1 MIVKHLDG
9 RTEFLTDYKSL
20 QRKRRVNGEYSLSF
34 LLIKTERNEHAY
46 PLSVEESIIE
56 YDGQEYRIKKMT
68 EKTIGNTPVKQIH
81 ADHVFFDLV
90 DEFQYDTVSG
100 TKTLDA
106 CLTHALQNTGYTFD
120 VIDSFPSVTFEN
132 FGNDN
137 SLSLIQLC
145 LNRFG
150 AEIEIDGKHLTFK
163 RQIGRNTDIQ
173 FRYKHNIKTL
183 EKYVDTTNLSTYIK
197 GFGKQNDNGS
207 YVVTAEYLSPMHQVY
222 GIRHAKP
229 VYDERYTTK
238 EGLDERLRQ
247 ELQDKPNISIK
258 LEAVELKKA
267 GINTEQIE
275 LGDNVFI
282 IYEPLNIDV
291 NARIMEIIEYPEE
304 HKSNEFTIS
313 NIQSNLTDAVAD
325 FQRTKDRV
333 DGIFEGKE
341 KLPYNVLPDAIR
353 RATESLQSAE
363 TELVFENGIL
373 AVNPN
378 NPNFL
383 VIFNSNGIGISRDG
397 GKTFTEA
404 ITADG
409 FVLSAGA
416 IGQLNANNINVA
428 GVVSAIND
436 DDTLVFEASK
446 IDLYGK
452 VTFNMFDTSTK
463 SIINSKTDPTQV
475 SNIISQ
481 TTIDGGKVKIVNN
494 ADFIK
499 AKNNA
504 EDAKNL
510 TDLWR
515 YGTTTEIDGGN
526 IRTGTISAGKITV
539 GKDTNFEAGYNPHT
553 ANQNANRALTAA
565 NNANNQVNLWKYPNT
580 TLINGGS
587 IYTNSIDTNKLKA
600 GLLIGFTIRTDSNT
614 NNAHIDMTKDELR
627 IGNGSGQNVIRMQAG
642 DDNNLIEPGIHF
654 SHGGYYDVTE
664 IRQFRDTFLITGDYL
679 EFNAF
684 EDMELYA
691 DTVYVTGNF
700 SVGGSKNASVPTSI
714 GHVNVSAY
722 ETAEY
727 YFGDIGRGKVVN
739 GKCKVEIES
748 LFKETVNTDID
759 YEVFLTAYGPGQIYV
774 AEMTPDYFVIKG
786 DDIPFAYEIKAKR
799 KGYETVRLELTQSE
813 VEEIEN

>member
-46 PLSVEESIIE
+46 PLTVEESIIE

-137 SLSLIQLC
+137 PLSLIQLC

-197 GFGKQNDNGS
+197 GFGKQNDDGS

-229 VYDERYTTK
+229 VYDDRYTTK

-267 GINTEQIE
+267 GINTEQIK

-304 HKSNEFTIS
+304 PKSNEFTIS

-373 AVNPN
+373 AVNHN

-481 TTIDGGKVKIVNN
+481 TTIDGGKVTIVNN

-515 YGTTTEIDGGN
+515 YGT
-526 IRTGTISAGKITV
+526 
-539 GKDTNFEAGYNPHT
+539 
-553 ANQNANRALTAA
+553 
-565 NNANNQVNLWKYPNT
+565 T

-642 DDNNLIEPGIHF
+642 DDNNLIEPRILF

-664 IRQFRDTFLITGDYL
+664 IRQIRDTFSITGDYL

-691 DTVYVTGNF
+691 DTVYVTGDF

-727 YFGDIGRGKVVN
+727 YFGDIGRGEVVN

-799 KGYETVRLELTQSE
+799 KGYETVRLELTHESE